1 MNDSSRW
8 TTLSLAN
15 VHTTNTISFVP
26 NAVIHFWPPAS
37 IAKMLRAQVASPL
50 KVMANLRTTMSVSR
64 CIKDIRIARSA
75 TSGFGLRNARS
86 ARASFATACKL
97 WKHLAGNTTGSAS
110 VVLYVSS
117 TLASWRSSPTRLTS
131 FWAYR
136 AATNLSTIR
145 LSSCGIIRP
154 SVNDVTALFSR
165 ARCDHTGL

>member
-64 CIKDIRIARSA
+64 CIKDTRIARSA

-97 WKHLAGNTTGSAS
+97 WKHLAGNITGSAS

-117 TLASWRSSPTRLTS
+117 TLASWRSSLYSAHLFLGIQGCDKPFDNPS
-131 FWAYR
+131 FFLRDNKTFCERCY
-136 AATNLSTIR
+136 S
-145 LSSCGIIRP
+145 IILK
-154 SVNDVTALFSR
+154 SEM
-165 ARCDHTGL
+165 